1 MINPIKAPLV
11 SVVGGL
17 IAKVIVA
24 NFAKIESDWSFIG
37 CSWDSNPYNGIDAA
51 KFQSVGARTTRDLD
65 SLRDYHYWVVL
76 SFFLRA
82 TTSGGS
88 GKPCR
93 GPFAKA

>member
-1 MINPIKAPLV
+1 ME

-24 NFAKIESDWSFIG
+24 NIAKIESDWTIIV

-76 SFFLRA
+76 SFFLSA
-82 TTSGGS
+82 TTSDGS
-88 GKPCR
+88 GKPGR